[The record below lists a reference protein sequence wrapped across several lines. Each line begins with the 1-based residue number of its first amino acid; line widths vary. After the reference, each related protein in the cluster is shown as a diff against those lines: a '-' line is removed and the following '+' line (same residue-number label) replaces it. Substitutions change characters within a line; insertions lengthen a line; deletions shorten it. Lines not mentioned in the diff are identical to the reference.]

1 MGWLEAR
8 RGRRVGRGGVMKAG
22 SRRQKGQGPKEKGLE
37 AVRRLAAF
45 CPEVGVDAR
54 AVKGAGPAASGARS

>member
-1 MGWLEAR
+1 
-8 RGRRVGRGGVMKAG
+8 MKAG
-22 SRRQKGQGPKEKGLE
+22 GRRQKGQGPKEKGLE
-37 AVRRLAAF
+37 AVRRLAAL